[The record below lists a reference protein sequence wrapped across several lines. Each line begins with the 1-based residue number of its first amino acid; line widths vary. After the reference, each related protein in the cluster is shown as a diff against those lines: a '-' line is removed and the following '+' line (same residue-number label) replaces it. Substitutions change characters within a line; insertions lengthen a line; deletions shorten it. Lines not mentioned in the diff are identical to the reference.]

1 MKQYFNS
8 LDKKGCGSIGI
19 DELEELLL
27 SVGLMETREEIK
39 ALIDSVDEDKSGK
52 I

>member
-8 LDKKGCGSIGI
+8 LDEKKNGSIGI

-27 SVGLMETREEIK
+27 SVGLLESREEVK
-39 ALIDSVDEDKSGK
+39 MLIDSVDEDGSGK